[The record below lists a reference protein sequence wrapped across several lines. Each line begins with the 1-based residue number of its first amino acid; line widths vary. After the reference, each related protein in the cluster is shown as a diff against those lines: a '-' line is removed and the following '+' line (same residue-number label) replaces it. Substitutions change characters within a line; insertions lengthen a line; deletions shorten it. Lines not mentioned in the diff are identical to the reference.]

1 MPDVTESVTAK
12 GNTGLEWSCPPPRPE
27 GPPATE
33 NPGCIKISDPGTD
46 DIICRAAVETDAE
59 SRLGVAGAGGE
70 GGVCGE
76 GGVGTRAATC
86 EIDSQRGFA
95 VCHRGHKPE
104 LCNSLE
110 RCNGRFTSVCL
121 WLIHANLWQFAIV

>member
-46 DIICRAAVETDAE
+46 DIICRAAVETQTERKDL
-59 SRLGVAGAGGE
+59 RTQLRGE
-70 GGVCGE
+70 GGRGCGIHGE
-76 GGVGTRAATC
+76 SKC
-86 EIDSQRGFA
+86 K
-95 VCHRGHKPE
+95 H
-104 LCNSLE
+104 SLPYK
-110 RCNGRFTSVCL
+110 
-121 WLIHANLWQFAIV
+121 